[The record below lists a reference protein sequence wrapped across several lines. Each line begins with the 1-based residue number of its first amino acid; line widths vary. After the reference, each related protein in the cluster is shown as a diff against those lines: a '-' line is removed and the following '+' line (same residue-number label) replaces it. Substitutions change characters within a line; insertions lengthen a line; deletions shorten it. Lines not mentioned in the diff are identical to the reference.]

1 MKTLI
6 KLFLLSLWAGVVACG
21 TVSSSS
27 DPTPAGTT
35 KSELIAGK
43 TSKSWELTTIKIEG
57 VDKSTTS
64 KSCSKDDILLFTNP
78 NNYERNEGQT
88 KCKANDPQVYEK
100 GTWSISTDQT
110 TLIYSGSTTKYTIL
124 ELGSSVL
131 RTSYKNK
138 AGEVVEEIYKMQSSN

>member
-6 KLFLLSLWAGVVACG
+6 KLSLLSLWAGVVACG

-64 KSCSKDDILLFTNP
+64 KPCSKDDILLFTNH
-78 NNYERNEGQT
+78 NNYERNEGPT
-88 KCKANDPQVYEK
+88 KCKADDPQVYEK

-110 TLIYSGSTTKYTIL
+110 TIVYSGSTNKYIIL

-138 AGEVVEEIYKMQSSN
+138 AGEIVEEIYKMQSSN